1 MKSENAARIT
11 VEVRGR
17 GNEVKGCKGIPSLF
31 STVNHSAS
39 ARDTKEPVCVCE
51 GGFVRLN
58 GAIGP
63 QLDNEP
69 PSLCSHA
76 TTSERDTERRRRRR
90 RRVRNEGSGVEERRE
105 GRKLR

>member
-1 MKSENAARIT
+1 M
-11 VEVRGR
+11 
-17 GNEVKGCKGIPSLF
+17 
-31 STVNHSAS
+31 
-39 ARDTKEPVCVCE
+39 CVCE

-90 RRVRNEGSGVEERRE
+90 RVRNEGSGVKERRE

>member
-1 MKSENAARIT
+1 M
-11 VEVRGR
+11 
-17 GNEVKGCKGIPSLF
+17 
-31 STVNHSAS
+31 
-39 ARDTKEPVCVCE
+39 CE

-90 RRVRNEGSGVEERRE
+90 RVRNEGSGVEERRE